1 MHLALSHSII
11 AALPAA
17 PTNSQAKAIDLMEQ
31 LVESKGTN
39 NFSLLLRGYAGTGKT
54 TLLSA
59 LVRAIPKNRFQTIL
73 LAPTGRAAKVM
84 SSYSGQTA
92 ATIHRHI
99 YRKETGASGGIH
111 FSRKRNMFANT
122 IFIVDEASMLSDDSE
137 FGSNGLLGDLISYV
151 FEQKNNRLILCGD
164 TAQLP
169 PVGKLI
175 SPALDKRYLE
185 SHFPI
190 DLLEIELTDVVRQAQ
205 TSGILYNATQLRNDI
220 RNSATKIQFITGFK
234 DFYKMTSDRLED
246 GLRYAYDHFGR
257 EETIII
263 CRSNK
268 SATGYNRYIRQAIFF
283 TENELDA
290 GDLLMSVRNNYT
302 ILPPNIS
309 SGFIAN
315 GDFLEIRK
323 VLRYQDQY
331 GFRFADIEAVFRDF
345 PEFGNFQLKI
355 LLDTLYSN
363 TPNLEKDKMQQLYAE
378 IEKEYADI
386 STKQE
391 RMDAIRKDPFLN
403 ALQVKFAYALTCH
416 KAQGGQWETV
426 FIEQGYL
433 TDDKIDVEF
442 LRWLYT
448 AITRGKTQVFLVN
461 FHPRFFEGVTKQ
473 ELE

>member
-1 MHLALSHSII
+1 MALSHSIT
-11 AALPAA
+11 AALPAT
-17 PTNSQAKAIDLMEQ
+17 PTDSQCKAIELMEQ

-39 NFSLLLRGYAGTGKT
+39 NFALLLRGYAGTGKT

-84 SSYSGQTA
+84 SSYSGQGA

-99 YRKETGASGGIH
+99 YRKEATASGSIH

-137 FGSNGLLGDLISYV
+137 FGANGLLGDLISYV

-169 PVGKLI
+169 PVGKTI

-185 SHFPI
+185 SHFSL
-190 DLLEIELTDVVRQAQ
+190 DLLEVELTDVVRQAQ
-205 TSGILYNATQLRNDI
+205 ASGILYNATQLRNDI
-220 RNSATKIQFITGFK
+220 RKNATTIHFTTGFK

-246 GLRYAYDHFGR
+246 GLRYAYDNFGR
-257 EETIII
+257 EETIVV

-355 LLDTLYSN
+355 MLDTLYSS
-363 TPNLEKDKMQQLYAE
+363 TPNLEKEKMNELYKE
-378 IEKEYADI
+378 VEKEYVDI
-386 STKQE
+386 ATKQE

-416 KAQGGQWETV
+416 KAQGGQWHTV

-433 TDDKIDVEF
+433 TEDKIDIEF

-448 AITRGKTQVFLVN
+448 AITRGKSQVFLVN
-461 FHPRFFEGVTKQ
+461 FHPRFFEG
-473 ELE
+473 

>member
-1 MHLALSHSII
+1 LSLTPFILS
-11 AALPAA
+11 ALPAA
-17 PTNSQAKAIDLMEQ
+17 PTASQTKAIDLIEQ
-31 LVESKGTN
+31 LVENRGATN
-39 NFSLLLRGYAGTGKT
+39 ATLLLKGYAGTGKT

-59 LVRAIPKNRFQTIL
+59 LVRAIPKNKFQTVL

-84 SSYSGQTA
+84 ASYSGQGA

-99 YRKETGASGGIH
+99 YRKETGVSGSMH

-137 FGSNGLLGDLISYV
+137 FGNNGLLGDLISYV

-169 PVGKLI
+169 PVGKTI

-185 SHFPI
+185 SHFSL
-190 DLLEIELTDVVRQAQ
+190 DLLEVELTDVVRQAQ
-205 TSGILYNATQLRNDI
+205 ASGILYNATKLRNDI
-220 RNSATKIQFITGFK
+220 RSKATTIHFTTGFK

-246 GLRYAYDHFGR
+246 GLRYAYDNFGR
-257 EETIII
+257 EETIVV

-302 ILPPNIS
+302 ILPSNIS

-355 LLDTLYSN
+355 MLDTLYSN
-363 TPNLEKDKMQQLYAE
+363 TPNLEQDKMKELYAE

-386 STKQE
+386 ATKQE
-391 RMDAIRKDPFLN
+391 RMEAIRKDPFLN

-416 KAQGGQWETV
+416 KAQGGQWHTV

-433 TDDKIDVEF
+433 TDDKIDIEF

-448 AITRGKTQVFLVN
+448 AITRGKNQVFLVN
-461 FHPRFFEGVTKQ
+461 FHPKFFEGIVGVQST
-473 ELE
+473 E

>member
-1 MHLALSHSII
+1 MPAQPTHSQF
-11 AALPAA
+11 
-17 PTNSQAKAIDLMEQ
+17 QAIELMEQ
-31 LVESKGTN
+31 LVERRGSDN
-39 NFSLLLRGYAGTGKT
+39 YALLLKGYAGTGKT

-59 LVRAIPKNRFQTIL
+59 LVRSIPKDRFQTVL

-84 SSYSGQTA
+84 SSYSGQSA
-92 ATIHRHI
+92 STIHRHI
-99 YRKETGASGGIH
+99 YRKDSAEQGSLSFA
-111 FSRKRNMFANT
+111 RKRNLLSNT
-122 IFIVDEASMLSDDSE
+122 IFIVDEASMLSDDVE
-137 FGSNGLLGDLISYV
+137 MGYKGLLSDLIEYV
-151 FEQKNNRLILCGD
+151 FERNNNRLILCGD

-175 SPALDKRYLE
+175 SPALDKKYLE
-185 SHFPI
+185 AHFS
-190 DLLEIELTDVVRQAQ
+190 LMLSEIELTDVVRQEQA
-205 TSGILYNATQLRNDI
+205 SGILYNATKLRDDI
-220 RNSATKIQFITGFK
+220 RRNATNIHFTTGFK

-268 SATGYNRYIRQAIFF
+268 AATGYNRYIRQAIFF

-290 GDLLMSVRNNYT
+290 GDLLMSVRNNYS
-302 ILPPNIS
+302 ILPENIS

-345 PEFGNFQLKI
+345 PEMGGFQLKI
-355 LLDTLYSN
+355 LLDTLYSSS
-363 TPNLEKDKMQQLYAE
+363 PNLERDKMQELYRE
-378 IEKEYADI
+378 VEKEYTDL
-386 STKQE
+386 TTKKDKQE
-391 RMDAIRKDPFLN
+391 AMRKDPFLN

-416 KAQGGQWETV
+416 KAQGGQWDTV

-433 TDDKIDVEF
+433 TDDKIDIEF

-448 AITRGKTQVFLVN
+448 AVTRGKSQVYLVN
-461 FHPRFFEGVTKQ
+461 FHPRFFEG
-473 ELE
+473 LEKGTETT

>member
-1 MHLALSHSII
+1 MSLSHFII
-11 AALPAA
+11 AALPAQ

-31 LVESKGTN
+31 LIERKGTN

-59 LVRAIPKNRFQTIL
+59 LVRAIPKNQFQTVL

-84 SSYSGQTA
+84 SSYSGQSA
-92 ATIHRHI
+92 STIHRHI
-99 YRKETGASGGIH
+99 YRKESGASGGIF
-111 FSRKRNMFANT
+111 FSRKRNMLANT

-137 FGSNGLLGDLISYV
+137 FGSNGLLGDLIAYV

-169 PVGKLI
+169 PVGKQI
-175 SPALDKRYLE
+175 SPALDKQYLE
-185 SHFPI
+185 SHFTI
-190 DLLEIELTDVVRQAQ
+190 DLLEVELTDVVRQAQ
-205 TSGILYNATQLRNDI
+205 KSGILYNATQLRNDI
-220 RNSATKIQFITGFK
+220 RTNATRIKFVTGFK

-246 GLRYAYDHFGR
+246 GLRYAYDNFGR
-257 EETIII
+257 EETIVI

-345 PEFGNFQLKI
+345 PEYGNVQLKI
-355 LLDTLYSN
+355 LLDTLYST
-363 TPNLEKDKMQQLYAE
+363 TPNLEKDKMQQLYSE
-378 IEKEYADI
+378 VEKEYLDI

-391 RMDAIRKDPFLN
+391 RMEAIRKDPFLN

-433 TDDKIDVEF
+433 TEDKIDIEF

-461 FHPRFFEGVTKQ
+461 FHPRFFEEIDTSS
-473 ELE
+473 

>member
-1 MHLALSHSII
+1 MALSHSMI

-17 PTNSQAKAIDLMEQ
+17 PTNSQSKAIDLIEQ

-39 NFSLLLRGYAGTGKT
+39 NFALLLRGYAGTGKT

-59 LVRAIPKNRFQTIL
+59 LVRAIPKNRFQTVL

-84 SSYSGQTA
+84 SSYSGQGA

-99 YRKETGASGGIH
+99 YRKETSSTGGIF

-169 PVGKLI
+169 PVGKTI

-185 SHFPI
+185 SHFSI
-190 DLLEIELTDVVRQAQ
+190 DLLEVELTDVVRQAQ
-205 TSGILYNATQLRNDI
+205 ASGILYNATKLRNDI
-220 RNSATKIQFITGFK
+220 RRNATEIHFTTGFK

-246 GLRYAYDHFGR
+246 GLRYAYDNFGR
-257 EETIII
+257 EETIVV

-290 GDLLMSVRNNYT
+290 GDLLMAVRNNYS
-302 ILPPNIS
+302 ILPSNIS

-355 LLDTLYSN
+355 MLDTLYSS
-363 TPNLEKDKMQQLYAE
+363 TPNLEKEKMQELYKE
-378 IEKEYADI
+378 IEKEYEDI
-386 STKQE
+386 ATKQE
-391 RMDAIRKDPFLN
+391 RLEAIRKDPFLN

-416 KAQGGQWETV
+416 KAQGGQWHTV

-433 TDDKIDVEF
+433 TDDKIDIEF

-448 AITRGKTQVFLVN
+448 AITRGKSQVFLVN
-461 FHPRFFEGVTKQ
+461 FHPRFFES
-473 ELE
+473 

>member
-1 MHLALSHSII
+1 MALSHSII
-11 AALPAA
+11 AGLPAA
-17 PTNSQAKAIDLMEQ
+17 PTNSQAKAIDLIEQ
-31 LVESKGTN
+31 LVEGKGMN
-39 NFSLLLRGYAGTGKT
+39 NATLLLKGYAGTGKT

-59 LVRAIPKNRFQTIL
+59 LVRSIPKNKFQTVL

-84 SSYSGQTA
+84 SSYSGQA
-92 ATIHRHI
+92 AYTIHRHI

-111 FSRKRNMFANT
+111 FASKRNVFANT

-137 FGSNGLLGDLISYV
+137 YGRNGLLADLIAYV

-169 PVGKLI
+169 PVGKTI
-175 SPALDKRYLE
+175 SPALDKQYLE
-185 SHFPI
+185 SHYPL
-190 DLLEIELTDVVRQAQ
+190 DLLAVELTDVVRQAQ
-205 TSGILYNATQLRNDI
+205 SSGILYNATQLRNDI
-220 RNSATKIQFITGFK
+220 RNNATKIKFITGFK

-246 GLRYAYDHFGR
+246 GLRYAYDTFGR
-257 EETIII
+257 EVTIVV

-290 GDLLMSVRNNYT
+290 GDLLMSVRNNYS

-331 GFRFADIEAVFRDF
+331 GLRFADIDAVFRDF
-345 PEFGNFQLKI
+345 PEFGNFELKI
-355 LLDTLYSN
+355 MLDTLYSAS
-363 TPNLEKDKMQQLYAE
+363 PNLEQDKMQALYAE
-378 IEKEYADI
+378 VEKEYADI
-386 STKQE
+386 ATKKD
-391 RMDAIRKDPFLN
+391 RMEAMRKDPFLN

-433 TDDKIDVEF
+433 TEDKIDVEF

-461 FHPRFFEGVTKQ
+461 FHPRFFEEEREV
-473 ELE
+473 